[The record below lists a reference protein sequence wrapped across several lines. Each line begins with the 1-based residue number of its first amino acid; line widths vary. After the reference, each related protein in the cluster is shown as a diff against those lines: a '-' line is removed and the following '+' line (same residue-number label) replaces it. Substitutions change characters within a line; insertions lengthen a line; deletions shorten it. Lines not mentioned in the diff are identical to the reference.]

1 MSAKKVLIALPNK
14 MLEEI
19 DALATTEHRTR
30 SDLIREALRRY
41 LANANLINRA
51 AIVPPVSNSDYMN
64 GGTYGG

>member
-19 DALATTEHRTR
+19 DALATTELRTR

-51 AIVPPVSNSDYMN
+51 AIVPPVSNSNYMN